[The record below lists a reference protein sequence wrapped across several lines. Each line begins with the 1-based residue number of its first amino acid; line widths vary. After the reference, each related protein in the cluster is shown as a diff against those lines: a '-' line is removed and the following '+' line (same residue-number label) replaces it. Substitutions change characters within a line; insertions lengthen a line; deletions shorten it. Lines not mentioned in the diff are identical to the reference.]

1 MMKKILY
8 VGDSISAQFE
18 RLKKYDQVVN
28 LGVGGFKLV
37 SMTFYAIKEHG
48 SMDIPSLFIK
58 HMM

>member
-28 LGVGGFKLV
+28 LGVGGFNW
-37 SMTFYAIKEHG
+37 YQ
-48 SMDIPSLFIK
+48 
-58 HMM
+58 